1 MEVFKSGILLE
12 EAQEIS
18 FLVRYVCLRQ
28 FGVLGSADSPQGAR
42 GIFFFF
48 GIVVCLF
55 SFLALMMKFYLTMAL
70 SKWEEMCPFGD
81 QILIWLGVQ

>member
-42 GIFFFF
+42 GIFFFLYC
-48 GIVVCLF
+48 GLF
-55 SFLALMMKFYLTMAL
+55 IFFPCSDDEVL
-70 SKWEEMCPFGD
+70 SNDGPVEVGRNVS
-81 QILIWLGVQ
+81 IW